1 MLKVN
6 LSSGLVVL
14 LLILVTTVYQTG
26 EKQAGEAAYAERLV
40 MVHKKLQQVPEE
52 NYQPVQF
59 IQNKESHDSRLEI
72 AR

>member
-1 MLKVN
+1 M
-6 LSSGLVVL
+6 
-14 LLILVTTVYQTG
+14 VYLDRGG

-59 IQNKESHDSRLEI
+59 IQNKESQDNRLGI